1 MGVAFLSAPERGFG
15 YAFDRLSTSQINSE
29 PKWSCFHYV
38 SETLL
43 LLKAHPIN
51 NKNEERFCCSRK
63 ILRGIETDIG
73 STFVKVQFRV

>member
-1 MGVAFLSAPERGFG
+1 V

-43 LLKAHPIN
+43 FLKAHPIN
-51 NKNEERFCCSRK
+51 DKSEERDFAPAEKSWMELK
-63 ILRGIETDIG
+63 QISEPLSSKT
-73 STFVKVQFRV
+73 V